1 MADKRHRSPNWYDRA
16 RMLLVLADEV
26 IRIIRALRGV

>member
-1 MADKRHRSPNWYDRA
+1 MAGKRHRSPSWYDRA

-26 IRIIRALRGV
+26 IRIIRSLRGL